1 MGHKP
6 SRGGLDQSAGFGNP
20 LLAERL
26 RALTRGQ
33 AAPAPASAPERAG
46 DVARSPEP
54 GPEPASLTGDPPL
67 DLAACGKLV
76 LRRERKGRGGRT
88 VTVIAGL
95 LLPAPGLAEV
105 ARRLRRA
112 LGCGASVEGATIVL
126 QGDLGERAAEWLTA
140 RGARRVVRG

>member
-1 MGHKP
+1 
-6 SRGGLDQSAGFGNP
+6 
-20 LLAERL
+20 
-26 RALTRGQ
+26 
-33 AAPAPASAPERAG
+33 
-46 DVARSPEP
+46 VARSPEP

-112 LGCGASVEGATIVL
+112 LGCGASVEGDTIVL